1 MLNLELI
8 NVVDTCGGK
17 IYLPKGKT
25 IEEYSNL
32 RPEGVVLDSR
42 EVKMNYIFV
51 AYKGERVDGHDFIP
65 QVIEKGAMA
74 IVCEKVPKDV
84 TCPCIKVDDS
94 LKALTDIAS
103 YYREK
108 MDIITVGIV
117 GSVGKTSTKELVA
130 GVLSQKYRVMKGLG
144 NHNNLL
150 GLSLEILRLTSDID
164 IAVLEMGISDF
175 GEMKRLAK
183 LVRPNT
189 VVFTNIGECHLEFLG
204 DRDGVLKA
212 KTECFEY
219 MDPKGYVVLNGLD
232 DKLATIGEV
241 HGKKPLRCGAKEQDV
256 YAEDVKVS
264 GVYGSTFTMN
274 INIGEKECGKVH
286 ISMPGAHMVGNAL
299 EAAAVGKIYGLT
311 FDEISEGIEE
321 TKSLP
326 GRSNVIDTGRY
337 LIIDDCYNA
346 NGASMRAA
354 IDLLSTANGRK
365 VAILGDM
372 YELGERSEEI
382 HRETGAYAVSKGI
395 EVLALVGKNSKS
407 MYEAAMGSLMCEM
420 QSISYFETVDE
431 LKKRLPSMLE
441 ESDTILVKASH
452 GMNFASVVDFLSKL
466 S

>member
-8 NVVDTCGGK
+8 NVIDACGGK
-17 IYLPKGKT
+17 IYLPEGKT
-25 IEEYSNL
+25 IEEYSNK

-42 EVKMNYIFV
+42 EVKKDYIFV

-65 QVIEKGAMA
+65 QVIGKGAMA
-74 IVCEKVPKDV
+74 VICERVPNDV
-84 TCPCIKVDDS
+84 VCPCIKVEDS
-94 LKALTDIAS
+94 LKALTDIAA

-108 MDIITVGIV
+108 MNIITVGIV
-117 GSVGKTSTKELVA
+117 GSVGKTSTKEMVA

-164 IAVLEMGISDF
+164 MAVLEMGISDF
-175 GEMKRLAK
+175 GEMRRLAK

-219 MDPKGYVVLNGLD
+219 MDPEGYVVLNGLD
-232 DKLATIGEV
+232 DKLATISEV
-241 HGKKPLRCGAKEQDV
+241 NGKKPVRCGAKDQDV
-256 YAEDVKVS
+256 YAEDIKVS
-264 GVYGSTFTMN
+264 GVYGSTFTLN
-274 INIGEKECGKVH
+274 ISIGENETGKVH
-286 ISMPGAHMVGNAL
+286 TGMPGAHMVGNAL

-311 FDEISEGIEE
+311 FDEIAKGIEE
-321 TKSLP
+321 TRSLP
-326 GRSNVIDTGRY
+326 GRSNIIDTSRY

-372 YELGERSEEI
+372 YELGERSDEI
-382 HRETGAYAVSKGI
+382 HKETGAYAVSKGI
-395 EVLALVGKNSKS
+395 EVLLCVGKNSKS

-431 LKKRLPSMLE
+431 LKKRLPSILE
-441 ESDTILVKASH
+441 ESDTVLVKASH
-452 GMNFASVVDFLSKL
+452 GMNFAAVVEFLKEL
-466 S
+466 K

>member
-8 NVVDTCGGK
+8 NAIEACGGK
-17 IYLPKGKT
+17 IYLPEGKN
-25 IEEYSNL
+25 IEEYSNK

-42 EVKMNYIFV
+42 EVKKDYIFV

-74 IVCEKVPKDV
+74 VICEKVPGDV
-84 TCPCIKVDDS
+84 ECPCIKVEDS

-117 GSVGKTSTKELVA
+117 GSVGKTSTKEMVA
-130 GVLSQKYRVMKGLG
+130 GVLSQRYRVMKGLG

-164 IAVLEMGISDF
+164 MAVLEMGISDF
-175 GEMKRLAK
+175 GEMRRLAK

-219 MDPKGYVVLNGLD
+219 MDPEGYVVLNGLD
-232 DKLATIGEV
+232 DKLATISEV
-241 HGKKPLRCGAKEQDV
+241 NVKKPLRCGAKDQDV
-256 YAEDVKVS
+256 WAEDVKVS
-264 GVYGSTFTMN
+264 GVYGSTFTLN
-274 INIGEKECGKVH
+274 INIGQNESGKVH
-286 ISMPGAHMVGNAL
+286 TGMPGAHMVGNAL

-311 FDEISEGIEE
+311 FDEIAKGIEE
-321 TKSLP
+321 TRSLP

-372 YELGERSEEI
+372 YELGERSDEI
-382 HRETGAYAVSKGI
+382 HRETGEYAVSKGI
-395 EVLALVGKNSKS
+395 EVLLCVGKNSKS
-407 MYEAAMGSLMCEM
+407 MYEAAMSSLMCEM

-431 LKKRLPSMLE
+431 LKKRLPSILE

-452 GMNFASVVDFLSKL
+452 GMNFAAVVEFLREPG
-466 S
+466 

>member
-8 NVVDTCGGK
+8 NVIDACGGK
-17 IYLPKGKT
+17 IYLPEGKT
-25 IEEYSNL
+25 IEEYSNK

-42 EVKMNYIFV
+42 EVKEDFIFV

-74 IVCEKVPKDV
+74 VICERVPNDV
-84 TCPCIKVDDS
+84 VCPCIKVEDS
-94 LKALTDIAS
+94 LKALTDIAA

-108 MDIITVGIV
+108 MNIITVGIV
-117 GSVGKTSTKELVA
+117 GSVGKTSTKEMVA

-164 IAVLEMGISDF
+164 MAVLEMGISDF
-175 GEMKRLAK
+175 GEMRRLAK

-219 MDPKGYVVLNGLD
+219 MDPEGYVVLNGLD
-232 DKLATIGEV
+232 DKLATISEV
-241 HGKKPLRCGAKEQDV
+241 NGKKPVRCGAKDQDV
-256 YAEDVKVS
+256 YAEDIKVS
-264 GVYGSTFTMN
+264 GVYGSTFTLN
-274 INIGEKECGKVH
+274 ISIGQKETGKVH
-286 ISMPGAHMVGNAL
+286 TGMPGAHMVGNAL

-311 FDEISEGIEE
+311 FDQIAKGIEE
-321 TKSLP
+321 TRSLP
-326 GRSNVIDTGRY
+326 GRSNIIDTGRY

-372 YELGERSEEI
+372 YELGERSDEI
-382 HRETGAYAVSKGI
+382 HKETGAYAVSKGI
-395 EVLALVGKNSKS
+395 EVLLCVGINSKS
-407 MYEAAMGSLMCEM
+407 MYGDAMGSLMCEM

-431 LKKRLPSMLE
+431 LKKRLPSILE
-441 ESDTILVKASH
+441 ESDTVLVKASH
-452 GMNFASVVDFLSKL
+452 GMNFAAVVEFLKEL
-466 S
+466 K

>member
-8 NVVDTCGGK
+8 NVIDACGGK
-17 IYLPKGKT
+17 VYLPEGKT
-25 IEEYSNL
+25 IEEYSNK

-42 EVKMNYIFV
+42 EVKEDYIFV

-74 IVCEKVPKDV
+74 VICERVPNDV
-84 TCPCIKVDDS
+84 VCPCIKVEDS
-94 LKALTDIAS
+94 LKALTDIAA

-108 MDIITVGIV
+108 MNIITVGIV
-117 GSVGKTSTKELVA
+117 GSVGKTSTKEMVA

-164 IAVLEMGISDF
+164 MAVLEMGISDF
-175 GEMKRLAK
+175 GEMRRLAK

-219 MDPKGYVVLNGLD
+219 MDPEGYVVLNGLD
-232 DKLATIGEV
+232 DKLATISEV
-241 HGKKPLRCGAKEQDV
+241 NGKKPVRCGAKDQDV

-264 GVYGSTFTMN
+264 GVYGSTFTLN
-274 INIGEKECGKVH
+274 ISIGENETGKVH
-286 ISMPGAHMVGNAL
+286 TGMPGEHMVGNAL

-311 FDEISEGIEE
+311 FDQIAKGIEE
-321 TKSLP
+321 TRSLP
-326 GRSNVIDTGRY
+326 GRSNIIDTGRY

-372 YELGERSEEI
+372 YELGERSDEI
-382 HRETGAYAVSKGI
+382 HKETGAYAVSKGI
-395 EVLALVGKNSKS
+395 EVLLCVGINSKS

-431 LKKRLPSMLE
+431 LKKRLPSILE
-441 ESDTILVKASH
+441 ESDTVLVKASH
-452 GMNFASVVDFLSKL
+452 GMNFAAVVEFLKEL
-466 S
+466 K